1 MKPTDLGKYLTGY
14 LTSYL
19 PGVKGLSTNT
29 IASRRDT
36 FTLFFSY
43 LKKEKKINP
52 SKAEISNFDVE
63 TITSFLNWLE
73 NIRGCS
79 VSTRNLRLSA
89 LKTFFQY
96 IQTQTPD
103 YMYLYQQIVSLPL
116 KKSPGKNIEYQTL
129 DGIKAILGAVDTSTL
144 AGRRDLVLLSVMY
157 DSAARVQE
165 IADLKVGDIRFP
177 KPSTIRLTGK
187 GNKTRIIP
195 MMDATA
201 NLLRQYIDENALNL
215 VDHYNYPLFKNR
227 GGTKLTRAGITYIL
241 NKYVEIAK
249 EHCSVLKSEN
259 ISPHSFRHSKS
270 MHMLQAGVPLIYIRD
285 FLGHAEIS
293 TTEVY
298 ARCDSSQKRKAIEA
312 AYPNIQISA
321 LPSWQSDEGLMNWL
335 KSLC

>member
-1 MKPTDLGKYLTGY
+1 MKPTDLAKYLTRY

-19 PGVKGLSTNT
+19 PDTRGLSTNT

-36 FTLFFSY
+36 FALFFSY
-43 LKKEKKINP
+43 LQDEKKINP
-52 SKAEISNFDVE
+52 SKAHISSLDAE
-63 TITSFLNWLE
+63 TVTGFLDWLE
-73 NIRGCS
+73 NTRGCS
-79 VSTRNLRLSA
+79 ASTRNLRLSA
-89 LKTFFQY
+89 LKAFFLY

-103 YMYLYQQIVSLPL
+103 HMYLCQQIAALPL
-116 KKSPGKNIEYQTL
+116 KKCPGKSIEYLTL
-129 DGIKAILGAVDTSTL
+129 DGIKAILDVVDTATP
-144 AGRRDLVLLSVMY
+144 AGRRDLVLLSVLY

-165 IADLKVGDIRFP
+165 IADLKVGDIRLP

-187 GNKTRIIP
+187 GNKTRVVP
-195 MMDATA
+195 LMDSTA
-201 NLLRQYIDENALNL
+201 RLLHQYLDENTLHP
-215 VDHYNYPLFKNR
+215 VEHYNHPVFKNR
-227 GGTKLTRAGITYIL
+227 SGTKLTRAGITYIL
-241 NKYVEIAK
+241 DKYVTIAK
-249 EHCSVLKSEN
+249 QSYPALMPKD

-312 AYPNIQISA
+312 AYPNIQVSA
-321 LPSWQSDEGLMNWL
+321 LPSWQSDDGLMNWL

>member
-1 MKPTDLGKYLTGY
+1 MKPTDLAKYLTGY

-19 PGVKGLSTNT
+19 PNTRGLSTNT

-43 LKKEKKINP
+43 LQDEKKISP
-52 SKAEISNFDVE
+52 SKADISNLDAE
-63 TITSFLNWLE
+63 TIIGFLDWLE
-73 NIRGCS
+73 NTRECS
-79 VSTRNLRLSA
+79 ISTRNLRLSA
-89 LKTFFQY
+89 LKAFFQY

-103 YMYLYQQIVSLPL
+103 YMYLCQQIAALPL
-116 KKSPGKNIEYQTL
+116 KKCPDKNIEYLTL
-129 DGIKAILGAVDTSTL
+129 DGIKAILDAVDTVTP
-144 AGRRDLVLLSVMY
+144 AGRRDLVLLSVLY

-165 IADLKVGDIRFP
+165 IADLKVGDIRLP

-187 GNKTRIIP
+187 GNKTRVVP
-195 MMDATA
+195 LMDPTA
-201 NLLRQYIDENALNL
+201 RLLHQYLDENTLQTEK
-215 VDHYNYPLFKNR
+215 HYNCPIFKNR
-227 GGTKLTRAGITYIL
+227 SGTKLTRAGIAYIL
-241 NKYVEIAK
+241 DKYVTIAK
-249 EHCSVLKSEN
+249 QSCPALIPKD
-259 ISPHSFRHSKS
+259 ISPHCLRHSKS

-312 AYPNIQISA
+312 AYPNIQVSS
-321 LPSWQSDEGLMNWL
+321 LPSWQSDDGLMNWL